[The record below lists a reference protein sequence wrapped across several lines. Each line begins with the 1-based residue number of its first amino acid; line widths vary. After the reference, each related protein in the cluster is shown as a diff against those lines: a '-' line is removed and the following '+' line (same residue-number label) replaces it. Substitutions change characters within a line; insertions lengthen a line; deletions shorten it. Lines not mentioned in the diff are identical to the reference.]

1 MKGTRCTLTMCLVVA
16 EQARGKQTGPHT
28 RSWWNSGVLWCF
40 YFKHGCVGRAGKS
53 HEFTIRWP
61 PWNPHLTHSQMRDHS
76 RNISKYDNFIGRGH
90 FDSAHRHTHT
100 HSVCLILVIYVV
112 ELQILILNVT
122 SLSPCGWTVL
132 EWFNFCSILLPFWR
146 AQAMRRFESSLQLI
160 SGIQQVRRGC
170 KSSYILENHI
180 VKLFHLESEKRCIM
194 LE

>member
-1 MKGTRCTLTMCLVVA
+1 MNLQFDGRL
-16 EQARGKQTGPHT
+16 GIPISHT
-28 RSWWNSGVLWCF
+28 RRWEIIAEIYRNM
-40 YFKHGCVGRAGKS
+40 
-53 HEFTIRWP
+53 TISLEEDTSIQ
-61 PWNPHLTHSQMRDHS
+61 HT
-76 RNISKYDNFIGRGH
+76 G
-90 FDSAHRHTHT
+90 THT

-180 VKLFHLESEKRCIM
+180 VKLFHLESEKRIKKVYHVGIGWNAMKIPHLLFSYSSNRSFWADCQFMLILMCIFGR
-194 LE
+194 LR